1 MRCTL
6 KLIILICGLILVVH
20 LIQNL
25 TTVPRVS
32 RTKTSIATTISPK
45 PTFLNNQQVEEEE
58 EEEKTLSKHLKTEN
72 SQGSLLKK
80 SDVKNG
86 PNLYVEADGYSVSS
100 KAKLPDNP
108 SLKNSNP
115 PAQQPQ
121 QQPFSIVTAADSG
134 HFLTLLGAIWALRRT
149 EDMAEV
155 FVYDLGFK
163 SCQRKYLDQL
173 VKCLP
178 NVHVRSFNYKAHPA
192 FFDINGNW

>member
-1 MRCTL
+1 MLKMRCTL

-25 TTVPRVS
+25 TTVPGVS
-32 RTKTSIATTISPK
+32 HTKTSITTNISPK
-45 PTFLNNQQVEEEE
+45 PI
-58 EEEKTLSKHLKTEN
+58 LSKHLKTEN
-72 SQGSLLKK
+72 SQTSVLKK
-80 SDVKNG
+80 SEVKNG
-86 PNLYVEADGYSVSS
+86 PHLYVEADGYSVSS
-100 KAKLPDNP
+100 KAKLPETH

-115 PAQQPQ
+115 PALSPRQQPPQ

-178 NVHVRSFNYKAHPA
+178 NVHVRSFNYEAHPA
-192 FFDINGNW
+192 FFDINGN